1 MFQVRMEGTAHGSG
15 GHEDSK
21 ITVQS
26 HPQQASEEEGEGSI
40 RVRSSQFLGK
50 VKRPLRWLSPAHII
64 EVCLCLALSHIRLFA
79 TLRTISHQAPLSME
93 FSRQE
98 RWSR

>member
-1 MFQVRMEGTAHGSG
+1 MEGTAHGSG

-26 HPQQASEEEGEGSI
+26 RSQRASEEEGEGSI

-50 VKRPLRWLSPAHII
+50 VKRPL
-64 EVCLCLALSHIRLFA
+64 
-79 TLRTISHQAPLSME
+79 
-93 FSRQE
+93 
-98 RWSR
+98 